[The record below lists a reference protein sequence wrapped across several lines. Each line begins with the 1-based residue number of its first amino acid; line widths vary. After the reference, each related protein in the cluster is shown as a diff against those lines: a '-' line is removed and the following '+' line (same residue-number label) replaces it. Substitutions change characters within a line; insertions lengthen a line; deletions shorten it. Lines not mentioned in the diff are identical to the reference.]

1 MVTEEELP
9 YWHLEHEVLLAE
21 AKANVSN
28 SAVEEAGGSEHQD
41 QVEVPRKGSLEEGK
55 EVHCHTDDMEDDS
68 VENKNLAVK
77 LAAAHTTNI
86 FSFSTVQHR
95 PDSCVQSGTGSDE
108 EKAITSSH
116 LSHLT

>member
-21 AKANVSN
+21 AKANISN

-55 EVHCHTDDMEDDS
+55 EVILMMLYTE
-68 VENKNLAVK
+68 
-77 LAAAHTTNI
+77 
-86 FSFSTVQHR
+86 
-95 PDSCVQSGTGSDE
+95 GS
-108 EKAITSSH
+108 A
-116 LSHLT
+116 